1 MMTTPKGLILM
12 FIGVI
17 VLSAGLRSGSR
28 GVSDDLLLY
37 VGLMIFGIGFLYLL
51 VGMHRTERQRAQRRL
66 TEGRGFEV
74 ELSRK
79 DDRGGT

>member
-1 MMTTPKGLILM
+1 M

-37 VGLMIFGIGFLYLL
+37 VGLMIFGIGSFTCWSECIALN
-51 VGMHRTERQRAQRRL
+51 VN
-66 TEGRGFEV
+66 GRSG
-74 ELSRK
+74 
-79 DDRGGT
+79 D